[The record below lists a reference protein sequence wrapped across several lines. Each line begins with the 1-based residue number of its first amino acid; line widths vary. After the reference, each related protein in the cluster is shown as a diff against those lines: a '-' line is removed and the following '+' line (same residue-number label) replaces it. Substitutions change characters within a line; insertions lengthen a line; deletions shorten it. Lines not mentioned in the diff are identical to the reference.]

1 MSQKNTII
9 AIFIVFVVAL
19 LLSEGEPKKL
29 AHWDYSEDKGPKE
42 WANLDE
48 RYNMC
53 GEGKNQSPINIT
65 DSIDAELLPLR
76 LKGESK
82 AETFVNNG
90 HSVQVN
96 FNNGSY
102 INISDKKYSLKQIH
116 FHTPSENQIKGKSYP
131 MEAHLVHTDSYDNIA
146 VIAVMFEE
154 GNNDNLTLNKL
165 LRNLP
170 EKYEDEIITENV
182 KSIVTGYEILPENR
196 DYYLYNGSLT
206 TPPCNEG
213 VKWFVLKN
221 AVKISKSQLDDFTK
235 VMPKNNR
242 PIQEINA
249 RTILH

>member
-1 MSQKNTII
+1 
-9 AIFIVFVVAL
+9 
-19 LLSEGEPKKL
+19 
-29 AHWDYSEDKGPKE
+29 
-42 WANLDE
+42 
-48 RYNMC
+48 
-53 GEGKNQSPINIT
+53 
-65 DSIDAELLPLR
+65 
-76 LKGESK
+76 
-82 AETFVNNG
+82 
-90 HSVQVN
+90 
-96 FNNGSY
+96 
-102 INISDKKYSLKQIH
+102 
-116 FHTPSENQIKGKSYP
+116 

-221 AVKISKSQLDDFTK
+221 PVKISKSQLDDFTK